1 MKRICVLLIS
11 SFIALTVSAQKSVTK
26 FLGIPVDG
34 FKSEMKQKL
43 IAKGFEYNS
52 YSDDFSGEFNG
63 VEVYLSIVTNN
74 NKVWRITVV
83 DKVELNETDIK
94 IRFNKLWSQFMRN
107 EKYLPAGGE
116 DFSIPQDEDISYN
129 ILVNKKRYEACF
141 YQLDKTKDD
150 IKEEITQKLLE
161 KYTLEEINNPPKKK
175 EKEIS
180 DFATIEGA
188 KVASEAMDLNKSVW
202 FMINEKYGKY
212 RIVMYYDNEYNH
224 SDGED
229 L

>member
-94 IRFNKLWSQFMRN
+94 IRFNKN
-107 EKYLPAGGE
+107 
-116 DFSIPQDEDISYN
+116 
-129 ILVNKKRYEACF
+129 
-141 YQLDKTKDD
+141 KDD